1 MTFLGGFMF
10 NELMGAFLEGKCKG
24 VRVTCDH
31 KLYHISI
38 FDNILDISIGLDY
51 KDLSLRFNLE
61 TKNVEFVDIPAEMI
75 SEYND
80 SGYNKFKVA
89 FTLKHGLWPV
99 PEEFEIFIE
108 DTLANLTDTST
119 NENIESIRKIC
130 GALFRNHCRNST
142 TSNPPTH
149 IKNILKSTSISVSK
163 IINENTLAIVYK
175 NSNYVLLVDVRYNR
189 YSFNVAS
196 RTVPMDKLDTIDRS
210 NNIVVII
217 D

>member
-1 MTFLGGFMF
+1 MIMTVLGAFMF

-38 FDNILDISIGLDY
+38 FNNILDISIGLDY

-119 NENIESIRKIC
+119 NKNMKMYVYLCKCMNILVSIQVI
-130 GALFRNHCRNST
+130 AM
-142 TSNPPTH
+142 
-149 IKNILKSTSISVSK
+149 KNIFIL
-163 IINENTLAIVYK
+163 IIL
-175 NSNYVLLVDVRYNR
+175 
-189 YSFNVAS
+189 
-196 RTVPMDKLDTIDRS
+196 
-210 NNIVVII
+210 
-217 D
+217 